1 MKTDSTTKVLLAV
14 IAVLLGIIAVNA
26 AGLTGSAA
34 LGQKSPVVID
44 QKFAHVQLTGDQNGF
59 YVFDSATGRIWYYSA
74 ANFRANPE
82 EVGQLEEPGK
92 RLGR

>member
-1 MKTDSTTKVLLAV
+1 LLLLVIALMLAV
-14 IAVLLGIIAVNA
+14 IAVNGS
-26 AGLTGSAA
+26 GFTGSAA
-34 LGQKSPVVID
+34 AAQKSPVAVD
-44 QKFAHVQLTGDQNGF
+44 QKFGHVQVTGDQNGF
-59 YVFDSATGRIWYYSA
+59 YVFDSATGRIWYYAA

>member
-1 MKTDSTTKVLLAV
+1 MKPDWITRT
-14 IAVLLGIIAVNA
+14 LLGAIALFLGMIALN
-26 AGLTGSAA
+26 GTSLSSAA
-34 LGQKSPVVID
+34 FAQKSPVAVD
-44 QKFAHVQLTGDQNGF
+44 QKFGHLQVTGDQNGF

-82 EVGQLEEPGK
+82 EVGQLEEPGR

>member
-1 MKTDSTTKVLLAV
+1 MKTDWITKTLLGV
-14 IAVLLGIIAVNA
+14 IALFLGVIALN
-26 AGLTGSAA
+26 GISLSSAA
-34 LGQKSPVVID
+34 FAQKSPVAVD
-44 QKFAHVQLTGDQNGF
+44 QKFGHLQVTGDQNGF

-82 EVGQLEEPGK
+82 EVGQLEEPGR